1 MIFFIYRGV
10 IRSFFAPGIAKKF
23 IYITLIKMN
32 TTTKKYLAFAS
43 YDFSN
48 SGYVIMF
55 QSFLFPVVLTSVLA
69 STSFDANKTW
79 AWLVMASSIISVVGA
94 PFLGKLAD
102 KIGKWKVFSLMVAL
116 AGLLAALTIN
126 SLSAWILIIGF
137 LIFNTAF
144 EFSQSLYDS
153 FLRNVEQDEKATT
166 SLSTFAWG
174 VGYLGGAIFSI
185 IYLFMQKND
194 ISNSLMLTIFAFLFL
209 VLSIPAIIS
218 FKKIEREKKIDI
230 ELDENLKDILHPKNP
245 VPWVHLFIYWV
256 IADCVAA
263 AVYFLPLYLQQEL
276 KIEIKT
282 VGMLLLG
289 AQVLAFPAT
298 IFMGKVANKIGRI
311 RTIKI
316 SLLIWGLSLFLLL
329 LFAKGIKDIIPIMIM
344 VSFVIGTTQSILR
357 AHFATRVSVDKSGE
371 GLGFY
376 AVAQKSA
383 SIISPALIILV
394 TTITNS
400 IKPAF
405 VVLLLLVTI
414 GFLLA
419 PQLNKKQLVQ

>member
-1 MIFFIYRGV
+1 MKT
-10 IRSFFAPGIAKKF
+10 AAK
-23 IYITLIKMN
+23 N
-32 TTTKKYLAFAS
+32 YLSFAS

-69 STSFDANKTW
+69 STSLDANKIW
-79 AWLVMASSIISVVGA
+79 AWLVMASSIISVIGA

-102 KIGKWKVFSLMVAL
+102 KIGKWKVFSFVVAL
-116 AGLLAALTIN
+116 AGLLAAITIN
-126 SLSAWILIIGF
+126 SLNAWILIIGF

-153 FLRNVEQDEKATT
+153 FLKNVEQDKKATT

-174 VGYLGGAIFSI
+174 AGYLGGAVFSI
-185 IYLFMQKND
+185 VYLFLQKND
-194 ISNSLMLTIFAFLFL
+194 ISNSSMLTVFAFLFL
-209 VLSIPAIIS
+209 GLSIPAIVG
-218 FKKIEREKKIDI
+218 FRKIEQEKKIDLKI
-230 ELDENLKDILHPKNP
+230 DENIKDILHPKNP
-245 VPWVHLFIYWV
+245 VPWAHLFIYWA

-289 AQVLAFPAT
+289 AQILAFPAT
-298 IFMGKVANKIGRI
+298 IFMGKIANKIGRI

-316 SLLIWGLSLFLLL
+316 SLLVWGLSLFLLF
-329 LFAKGIKDIIPIMIM
+329 FAKGVKDIIPIMVM
-344 VSFVIGTTQSILR
+344 VSFVIGSTQAILR
-357 AHFATRVSVDKSGE
+357 AHFATRVTVDKSGE

-400 IKPAF
+400 IRPAF
-405 VVLLLLVTI
+405 FVLFLLVAA

-419 PQLNKKQLVQ
+419 PQLNKKQIVLN